1 MGGTVRVR
9 LMRIIMAIR
18 IAIVIVIAIVVL
30 YIVRIAIRSLVI
42 WRIMIIVDGE
52 LVGLAFLIGGLRL

>member
-1 MGGTVRVR
+1 
-9 LMRIIMAIR
+9 MRIIMAIR